1 MNQLSETGFLRLSQI
16 IGNAKR
22 GIKLSKPGLSKDLWL
37 AIDLAFRK
45 GRQSIQF
52 DNIPVV
58 PEADAKVNGLL
69 AAVWGTYKKFG
80 ATRDQVSKSHNGN
93 IPQGTDIPANTIL
106 SWFKNHSES
115 NAARAATT

>member
-22 GIKLSKPGLSKDLWL
+22 GIKLSKPGLSKDLRL
-37 AIDLAFRK
+37 AIDLTFRK

-58 PEADAKVNGLL
+58 PEADAKVNGLR
-69 AAVWGTYKKFG
+69 AAVWDTYKKFDT
-80 ATRDQVSKSHNGN
+80 TRDQVSKSHNGN

-106 SWFKNHSES
+106 SCFKNHSES
-115 NAARAATT
+115 NAAHAATT